1 MLCGLLYCL
10 LVSVCLLLLTYG
22 FDLRLLLAACALC
35 SVAVCGLLVCW
46 SVGLVVLF
54 AGCFAVLICFY
65 WLVVWLAVLWL
76 FLAITFVI
84 GFAAGC
90 WFGLWICGLTRP
102 GWFASWVW
110 RFVVACFCSI
120 GG

>member
-1 MLCGLLYCL
+1 MDCFIVCW
-10 LVSVCLLLLTYG
+10 VSVCLLLLAYS

-65 WLVVWLAVLWL
+65 WLVVWLTVLWL

-84 GFAAGC
+84 GFAAELGV
-90 WFGLWICGLTRP
+90 GLVCE
-102 GWFASWVW
+102 
-110 RFVVACFCSI
+110 FV
-120 GG
+120 G

>member
-1 MLCGLLYCL
+1 MCGCTVDLVGFLCYVDCFIVCW
-10 LVSVCLLLLTYG
+10 VSVCLLLLTYS

-76 FLAITFVI
+76 FLAITFAI
-84 GFAAGC
+84 GFAAELGV
-90 WFGLWICGLTRP
+90 GLVCG
-102 GWFASWVW
+102 
-110 RFVVACFCSI
+110 FV
-120 GG
+120 G